1 MTRVKITDRALM
13 KERLAESM
21 RKKGFVHQNG
31 SPFQLKLAEASGVS
45 QPMISTLLSGEL
57 LTIKAEELKK
67 LADALEC
74 QEQWLIGGAYIPPLF
89 LEKKPDQEIHKPEE
103 KIDLRPNTG
112 TTEPLWAIVRQLQRL
127 NDNIESGAV
136 GEIRKENGRIII
148 ETRTKRGETTD
159 GNI

>member
-1 MTRVKITDRALM
+1 MTRLKIKDRALM
-13 KERLAESM
+13 KERLAECM

-31 SPFQLKLAEASGVS
+31 SPFQLKLAEASGVR
-45 QPMISTLLSGEL
+45 QPMISALLSGNL
-57 LTIKAEELKK
+57 MSIDGGELKK
-67 LADALEC
+67 LAATLEC

-89 LEKKPDQEIHKPEE
+89 IEAKPTKETYIPEE

-136 GEIRKENGRIII
+136 GELRKENGRIII
-148 ETRTKRGETTD
+148 ETTTKRGEEH
-159 GNI
+159 GKL